1 MADHGSRQIG
11 HELRETASRNTH
23 LREYLQRFKQF
34 TGEFPEFID
43 EPEDE
48 WEADKPN
55 VLYPVGGPIYCH
67 VYGDLGK
74 DTKYYTIEPELSGP
88 EAAVFD
94 QVRERILEKSV
105 NKPAPEQ
112 EAEYDDRI
120 EELLEET
127 VRINDDDEGGVF
139 QRMRT
144 LPQNLGTLVRNFDAS
159 SVADRMVSDERGQMS
174 MDTGDLSGKQVRAG
188 ARRVATAPKQ
198 AARQFRAAAP
208 LVRDALEEAFGFGRI
223 PVTQSTYENI
233 RYQLNRDI
241 VGFGPLEPVMRDPYN
256 EDIHVI
262 GPSHCYVDH
271 GTFGMLETTV
281 DFGTPDEFDGWLRNM
296 GERIGDPVSDSDPI
310 VDSTL
315 PDGSR
320 VNIIYSDDVSLKG
333 PSLTIRQGDEV
344 PLSVGQITNW
354 GTLSPE
360 LAAYL
365 WLCLENEQTVFV
377 VGETASGKTTTLNA
391 IMSFIPRDSKIYTAE
406 DTAEVLPPHDTWQQL
421 LTREGQGENSADV
434 DMFDLVAAA
443 LRSRPDYIIVGEVR
457 GEEGRMAFQAAQT
470 GHPVMLTFHASDIVS
485 MIQRFTGEPINVPET
500 FMDNADVA
508 LFQNRV
514 KQGDD
519 VLRRVTSVQEIEGY
533 SKEMGGVVTRQ
544 AFYWD
549 PVEDEIV
556 FQGRN
561 NSYVLEE
568 QIATL
573 LGYADTREIYDEL
586 DFRADII
593 ERIIQEDLTGYHE
606 FNETIE
612 SFQRDGIEGLPF
624 TITRGF

>member
-1 MADHGSRQIG
+1 M
-11 HELRETASRNTH
+11 
-23 LREYLQRFKQF
+23 
-34 TGEFPEFID
+34 FI
-43 EPEDE
+43 E
-48 WEADKPN
+48 EADDEYESRRPN
-55 VLYPVGGPIYCH
+55 VIYPVGGPIYCH
-67 VYGDLGK
+67 IYGDVGQ
-74 DTKYYTIEPELSGP
+74 DTKYYAIEPSLSQEERGL
-88 EAAVFD
+88 FS
-94 QVRERILEKSV
+94 QVRNRLLERSV
-105 NKPAPEQ
+105 SKPAPQ
-112 EAEYDDRI
+112 DEAEYDDRI
-120 EELLEET
+120 EELLQET
-127 VRINDDDEGGVF
+127 TKVADSSGKRGVLT
-139 QRMRT
+139 RLSGIT
-144 LPQNLGTLVRNFDAS
+144 NLGKI
-159 SVADRMVSDERGQMS
+159 E
-174 MDTGDLSGKQVRAG
+174 
-188 ARRVATAPKQ
+188 
-198 AARQFRAAAP
+198 
-208 LVRDALEEAFGFGRI
+208 
-223 PVTQSTYENI
+223 VTEQTYENI
-233 RYQLNRDI
+233 RYRLNRDI
-241 VGFGPLEPVMRDPYN
+241 VGLGPLEPLMRDPAN

-262 GPSHCYVDH
+262 GPNQTFVDH
-271 GTFGMLETTV
+271 SVYSMLQTTV
-281 DFGTPDEFDGWLRNM
+281 QWDSAAEFDQWLRNM

-320 VNIIYSDDVSLKG
+320 LNLIYSDDVSIQG
-333 PSLTIRQGDEV
+333 PSLTIRQGDEI
-344 PLSVGQITNW
+344 PLSVFQIAAW

-377 VGETASGKTTTLNA
+377 VGETASGKTTTLNS

-406 DTAEVLPPHDTWQQL
+406 DTAEVIPPHNTWQQL
-421 LTREGQGENSADV
+421 LTREGDDEGSSI

-485 MIQRFTGEPINVPET
+485 MIQRFTGDPINVPET

-514 KQGDD
+514 KQGDK

-533 SKEMGGVVTRQ
+533 SKEMDGVVTRQ

-573 LGYADTREIYDEL
+573 LGYEDTRDIYDDV
-586 DFRADII
+586 DFRAQII
-593 ERIIQEDLTGYHE
+593 ERAIQEGITGYHE
-606 FNETIE
+606 VNELIQD
-612 SFQRDGIEGLPF
+612 FQRDGVEGLPF
-624 TITRGF
+624 NIHRQD

>member
-1 MADHGSRQIG
+1 MTEHGRPNPSE
-11 HELRETASRNTH
+11 ELRQHAARRPH
-23 LREYLQRFKQF
+23 LREHLQKFKQI
-34 TGEFPEFID
+34 TGEFPLFI
-43 EPEDE
+43 E
-48 WEADKPN
+48 EADDEYETDRPN

-67 VYGDLGK
+67 IYGDIGQ
-74 DTKYYTIEPELSGP
+74 DMKYYAIEPDLSA
-88 EAAVFD
+88 EEWDVFD
-94 QVRERILEKSV
+94 EVRNRLLERSV
-105 NKPAPEQ
+105 TKPAPQ
-112 EAEYDDRI
+112 DEAEYDDRI
-120 EELLEET
+120 EELLQET
-127 VRINDDDEGGVF
+127 TAVTDEDSSTGVLS
-139 QRMRT
+139 R
-144 LPQNLGTLVRNFDAS
+144 LS
-159 SVADRMVSDERGQMS
+159 SITDV
-174 MDTGDLSGKQVRAG
+174 GKVELTEQ
-188 ARRVATAPKQ
+188 
-198 AARQFRAAAP
+198 
-208 LVRDALEEAFGFGRI
+208 
-223 PVTQSTYENI
+223 TYENI
-233 RYQLNRDI
+233 RYRLNRDI
-241 VGFGPLEPVMRDPYN
+241 VGLGPLEPVMRDPAN

-262 GPSHCYVDH
+262 GPEECYVDH
-271 GTFGMLETTV
+271 AVYSMLETTV
-281 DFGTPDEFDGWLRNM
+281 EWESDEHFDQWLKNM

-320 VNIIYSDDVSLKG
+320 LNLIYSDDVSLKG

-344 PLSVGQITNW
+344 PLSVFQITAW
-354 GTLSPE
+354 KTLSPE

-377 VGETASGKTTTLNA
+377 VGETASGKTTTLNS
-391 IMSFIPRDSKIYTAE
+391 IMAFIPRDSKIYTAE
-406 DTAEVLPPHDTWQQL
+406 DTAEVMPPHDTWQKL
-421 LTREGQGENSADV
+421 LTREGDSEDTSV

-485 MIQRFTGEPINVPET
+485 MIQRFTGDPINIPET

-514 KQGDD
+514 KQGND

-533 SKEMGGVVTRQ
+533 SKEMDGVVTRQ

-573 LGYADTREIYDEL
+573 LGYEDTRDIYDDL
-586 DFRADII
+586 DFRARII
-593 ERIIQEDLTGYHE
+593 ERAIQEGITGYHE
-606 FNETIE
+606 VNELIAD
-612 SFQRDGIEGLPF
+612 FQRDGIEGLPF
-624 TITRGF
+624 DIVRRN

>member
-1 MADHGSRQIG
+1 MTELGTATPSDELKQIAAN
-11 HELRETASRNTH
+11 RPH
-23 LREYLQRFKQF
+23 LRDHLKKFKQI
-34 TGEFPEFID
+34 TGEFPMLID
-43 EPEDE
+43 EPTSEYE
-48 WEADKPN
+48 TSRPN
-55 VLYPVGGPIYCH
+55 VLYPIGGPIYCH
-67 VYGDLGK
+67 IYGDLGQ
-74 DTKYYTIEPELSGP
+74 DMKYYAIEPSLSGDEQSLFSKIRDELLDRSVSKAVP
-88 EAAVFD
+88 E
-94 QVRERILEKSV
+94 EES
-105 NKPAPEQ
+105 
-112 EAEYDDRI
+112 EYDDRI

-127 VRINDDDEGGVF
+127 TTIERDRSGLRYWIDRLLDF
-139 QRMRT
+139 
-144 LPQNLGTLVRNFDAS
+144 LGLGNIR
-159 SVADRMVSDERGQMS
+159 VSEQ
-174 MDTGDLSGKQVRAG
+174 
-188 ARRVATAPKQ
+188 
-198 AARQFRAAAP
+198 
-208 LVRDALEEAFGFGRI
+208 
-223 PVTQSTYENI
+223 TYENI
-233 RYQLNRDI
+233 RYRLNRDI
-241 VGFGPLEPVMRDPYN
+241 VGLGPLEPVMRDPAN

-262 GPSHCYVDH
+262 GPHQCYVDH
-271 GTFGMLETTV
+271 GTYGLIETTV
-281 DFGTPDEFDGWLRNM
+281 DFGTPEQFDSWIRSM
-296 GERIGDPVSDSDPI
+296 GERIGDPVSDSNPI

-320 VNIIYSDDVSLKG
+320 LNVIYSDDVSVQG
-333 PSLTIRQGDEV
+333 PSLTIRQGDET
-344 PLSVGQITNW
+344 PLSINQITKW

-360 LAAYL
+360 LVAYL

-377 VGETASGKTTTLNA
+377 VGETASGKTTTLNS

-421 LTREGQGENSADV
+421 LTREGGAEEDSDV

-485 MIQRFTGEPINVPET
+485 MIQRFTGDPINVPET

-533 SKEMGGVVTRQ
+533 SKEMDGVVTRQ
-544 AFYWD
+544 VFSWD

-556 FQGRN
+556 FQGMN

-573 LGYADTREIYDEL
+573 LGYADTRDIYDDL
-586 DFRADII
+586 DFRARLVERMI
-593 ERIIQEDLTGYHE
+593 EENILGYHE
-606 FNETIE
+606 VNEAIK
-612 SFQRDGIEGLPF
+612 SFQRDGVEGLPF
-624 TITRGF
+624 DIHK

>member
-1 MADHGSRQIG
+1 MTEHGTAQIQDD
-11 HELRETASRNTH
+11 LREVAMRRPH
-23 LREYLQRFKQF
+23 LRDYLKRFKQF
-34 TGEFPEFID
+34 TGEFPRLID
-43 EPEDE
+43 EPNDE
-48 WEADKPN
+48 WETDKPN
-55 VLYPVGGPIYCH
+55 VIYPVGGPIYCH
-67 VYGDLGK
+67 IYGDVGQ
-74 DTKYYTIEPELSGP
+74 DTEYYAVEPELSGT
-88 EAAVFD
+88 EQELFGK
-94 QVRERILEKSV
+94 VRGEILEKSV
-105 NKPAPEQ
+105 KKPAPQDEG
-112 EAEYDDRI
+112 EYDDRI
-120 EELLEET
+120 EELLDDT
-127 VRINDDDEGGVF
+127 VLVNDG
-139 QRMRT
+139 
-144 LPQNLGTLVRNFDAS
+144 
-159 SVADRMVSDERGQMS
+159 
-174 MDTGDLSGKQVRAG
+174 DTGGGGRANLRNLSADQILNWIKNVSYNDFKHNVRTFSTEDIV
-188 ARRVATAPKQ
+188 RVVKDYTNIGTYEVSEQ
-198 AARQFRAAAP
+198 
-208 LVRDALEEAFGFGRI
+208 
-223 PVTQSTYENI
+223 TYENI
-233 RYQLNRDI
+233 RYRLNRDI
-241 VGFGPLEPVMRDPYN
+241 VGFGPLEPIMRDPSN

-262 GPSHCYVDH
+262 GPHETYVDH
-271 GTFGMLETTV
+271 GTFGMLGTSV
-281 DFGTPDEFDGWLRNM
+281 DFGSPDRFDNWLRNM

-320 VNIIYSDDVSLKG
+320 INIIYSDDVSLKG
-333 PSLTIRQGDEV
+333 PSLTIRQGEGT
-344 PLSVGQITNW
+344 PLSVAQITKW
-354 GTLSPE
+354 GTLSPK

-377 VGETASGKTTTLNA
+377 VGETASGKTTTLNC

-421 LTREGQGENSADV
+421 LTREGGGEDSTDV

-443 LRSRPDYIIVGEVR
+443 LRSRPDYIVVGEVR

-485 MIQRFTGEPINVPET
+485 MIQRFTGDPINIPET

-556 FQGRN
+556 FQGMN
-561 NSYVLEE
+561 NSFVLEE

-573 LGYADTREIYDEL
+573 LGYENTRDIYNEL
-586 DFRADII
+586 DFRAEMMERMI
-593 ERIIQEDLTGYHE
+593 EENILGYHE
-606 FNETIE
+606 VNETIE
-612 SFQRDGIEGLPF
+612 AFQRDGVDGLPF
-624 TITRGF
+624 NIHRSID

>member
-1 MADHGSRQIG
+1 MPDHGSRELG
-11 HELRETASRNTH
+11 HELREAAGRHPH

-34 TGEFPEFID
+34 TGEFPEYIE
-43 EPEDE
+43 EPSAE
-48 WEADKPN
+48 WEAEKPN
-55 VLYPVGGPIYCH
+55 VLYNVGGPIFCH
-67 VYGDLGK
+67 IYGDVGK
-74 DTKYYTIEPELSGP
+74 DTKYHTIEPELSGP
-88 EAAVFD
+88 EQAVFD
-94 QVRERILEKSV
+94 NVRTRILEKSV
-105 NKPAPEQ
+105 QHPAPE
-112 EAEYDDRI
+112 AESEYTDRI
-120 EELLEET
+120 EELLEQT
-127 VRINDDDEGGVF
+127 VRIGEATGGGLMTRLKSAAPNRLTRDSRGQISLDVDVEA
-139 QRMRT
+139 T
-144 LPQNLGTLVRNFDAS
+144 LP
-159 SVADRMVSDERGQMS
+159 
-174 MDTGDLSGKQVRAG
+174 SGLISNAK
-188 ARRVATAPKQ
+188 
-198 AARQFRAAAP
+198 AAAGRP
-208 LVRDALEEAFGFGRI
+208 GRILQETVEKSLGMGRI
-223 PVTQSTYENI
+223 PVSETTYDTI
-233 RYQLNRDI
+233 RYRLNRDI
-241 VGFGPLEPVMRDPYN
+241 VGLGPLEPVMRDPYN

-262 GPSHCYVDH
+262 GPHQTYVDH
-271 GTFGMLETTV
+271 GTYGLLATTV
-281 DFGTPDEFDGWLRNM
+281 DFGDSAEFDNWLRNI
-296 GERIGDPVSDSDPI
+296 GERMGDPVSDSDPI

-320 VNIIYSDDVSLKG
+320 INIIYSSDVSLKG

-344 PLSVGQITNW
+344 PLSVGQITKW

-391 IMSFIPRDSKIYTAE
+391 ITAFIPRDSKIYTAE

-457 GEEGRMAFQAAQT
+457 GAEGRMAFQAAQT

-573 LGYADTREIYDEL
+573 LGYEDTREIYDEM
-586 DFRADII
+586 DFRTEII
-593 ERIIQEDLTGYHE
+593 ERIIQEDLIGYHD
-606 FNETIE
+606 FNDVVAA
-612 SFQRDGIEGLPF
+612 FQRDGVEGLPF
-624 TITRGF
+624 TMARRNL

>member
-1 MADHGSRQIG
+1 MADHGTRELG
-11 HELRETASRNTH
+11 HELREAASRHPH

-34 TGEFPEFID
+34 TGEYPEFIE
-43 EPEDE
+43 EPSSE
-48 WEADKPN
+48 WEARKPN
-55 VLYPVGGPIYCH
+55 VLYNVGGPIFCH
-67 VYGDLGK
+67 IYGDVGK
-74 DTKYYTIEPELSGP
+74 DTKYNTIEPELSGP
-88 EAAVFD
+88 EEVVF
-94 QVRERILEKSV
+94 QKVRSRILEKSV
-105 NKPAPEQ
+105 RHPAPRE
-112 EAEYDDRI
+112 EADYSDRI
-120 EELLEET
+120 EELLEDTVEIGET
-127 VRINDDDEGGVF
+127 TGGSGGLMD
-139 QRMRT
+139 RLR
-144 LPQNLGTLVRNFDAS
+144 
-159 SVADRMVSDERGQMS
+159 SVAPDRFKSDARGQIS
-174 MDTGDLSGKQVRAG
+174 LDVEVETNLPTSVINRARG
-188 ARRVATAPKQ
+188 IAGRPGQ
-198 AARQFRAAAP
+198 AIEAA
-208 LVRDALEEAFGFGRI
+208 VEEALGFGKI
-223 PVTQSTYENI
+223 PVSEMTYNTM
-233 RYQLNRDI
+233 RYKLNRDI
-241 VGFGPLEPVMRDPYN
+241 VGLGPLEPVMRDSYN

-262 GPSHCYVDH
+262 GPKQTYTDH
-271 GTFGMLETTV
+271 GTYGLLPTTV
-281 DFGTPDEFDGWLRNM
+281 DFGTLDEFDNWLRNI
-296 GERIGDPVSDSDPI
+296 GERMGDPVSDSDPI

-320 VNIIYSDDVSLKG
+320 INIIYSSDVSLKG
-333 PSLTIRQGDEV
+333 PSLTIRQGDDV
-344 PLSVGQITNW
+344 PLSVGQITKW

-377 VGETASGKTTTLNA
+377 VGETASGKTTTLNS
-391 IMSFIPRDSKIYTAE
+391 IMTFIPRDSKIYTAE

-485 MIQRFTGEPINVPET
+485 MIQRFTGDPINVPET

-544 AFYWD
+544 VFYWD

-573 LGYADTREIYDEL
+573 LGYEDTREIYDEM
-586 DFRADII
+586 DFRAEIM
-593 ERIIQEDLTGYHE
+593 ERVIQEDLIGYHD
-606 FNETIE
+606 FNDVI
-612 SFQRDGIEGLPF
+612 SAFQRDGVEGLPF
-624 TITRGF
+624 TMARRDL

>member
-1 MADHGSRQIG
+1 MTEHGRPNPSE
-11 HELRETASRNTH
+11 ELRQHAARRPH
-23 LREYLQRFKQF
+23 LREHLQKFKQI
-34 TGEFPEFID
+34 TGEFPLFI
-43 EPEDE
+43 E
-48 WEADKPN
+48 EADDEYETDRPN

-67 VYGDLGK
+67 IYGDIGQ
-74 DTKYYTIEPELSGP
+74 DMKYYAIEPDLSA
-88 EAAVFD
+88 EEWDVFD
-94 QVRERILEKSV
+94 EVRNRLLERSV
-105 NKPAPEQ
+105 TKPAPQ
-112 EAEYDDRI
+112 DEAEYDDRI
-120 EELLEET
+120 EELLQET
-127 VRINDDDEGGVF
+127 TSVKNEDSEAGVLS
-139 QRMRT
+139 R
-144 LPQNLGTLVRNFDAS
+144 LS
-159 SVADRMVSDERGQMS
+159 SITDV
-174 MDTGDLSGKQVRAG
+174 GKVELTEQ
-188 ARRVATAPKQ
+188 
-198 AARQFRAAAP
+198 
-208 LVRDALEEAFGFGRI
+208 
-223 PVTQSTYENI
+223 TYENI
-233 RYQLNRDI
+233 RYRLNRDI
-241 VGFGPLEPVMRDPYN
+241 VGLGPLEPVMRDPAN

-262 GPSHCYVDH
+262 GPEECYVDH
-271 GTFGMLETTV
+271 AVYSMLETTV
-281 DFGTPDEFDGWLRNM
+281 EWESDEHFDQWLKNM

-320 VNIIYSDDVSLKG
+320 LNLIYSDDVSLKG

-344 PLSVGQITNW
+344 PLSVFQITAW
-354 GTLSPE
+354 KTLSPE

-377 VGETASGKTTTLNA
+377 VGETASGKTTTLNS
-391 IMSFIPRDSKIYTAE
+391 IMAFIPRDSKIYTAE
-406 DTAEVLPPHDTWQQL
+406 DTAEVMPPHDTWQKL
-421 LTREGQGENSADV
+421 LTREGDTEDTSV

-485 MIQRFTGEPINVPET
+485 MIQRFTGDPINIPET

-514 KQGDD
+514 KQGND

-533 SKEMGGVVTRQ
+533 SKEMDGVVTRQ

-573 LGYADTREIYDEL
+573 LGYEDTRDIYDDL
-586 DFRADII
+586 DFRARII
-593 ERIIQEDLTGYHE
+593 ERAIQEGITGYHE
-606 FNETIE
+606 VNELIAD
-612 SFQRDGIEGLPF
+612 FQRDGIEGLPF
-624 TITRGF
+624 DIVRRN